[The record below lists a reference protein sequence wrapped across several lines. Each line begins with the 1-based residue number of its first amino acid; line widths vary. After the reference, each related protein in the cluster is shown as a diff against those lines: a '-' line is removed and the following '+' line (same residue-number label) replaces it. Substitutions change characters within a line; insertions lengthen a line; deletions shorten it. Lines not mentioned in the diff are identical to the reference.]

1 MDTLRD
7 WPFDIY
13 GGPEYYPRCIFSGI
27 PEKETSCLANNQF
40 LYDFYKAL
48 VRNDLFS
55 TKYQME
61 IFFSHS
67 SVPQPPHKY
76 QMAALKRLCHLP
88 TPIVSCNQLIQHIS
102 EKQIAKEAR
111 MKENILDLR
120 VVHVN
125 MVKNVRYQGVAGN
138 TTMTNVLTLHNTF
151 VQQK

>member
-1 MDTLRD
+1 MLNKK
-7 WPFDIY
+7 FLS
-13 GGPEYYPRCIFSGI
+13 PEFQKKCIVGNI
-27 PEKETSCLANNQF
+27 LA
-40 LYDFYKAL
+40 
-48 VRNDLFS
+48 
-55 TKYQME
+55 
-61 IFFSHS
+61 
-67 SVPQPPHKY
+67 PHRY